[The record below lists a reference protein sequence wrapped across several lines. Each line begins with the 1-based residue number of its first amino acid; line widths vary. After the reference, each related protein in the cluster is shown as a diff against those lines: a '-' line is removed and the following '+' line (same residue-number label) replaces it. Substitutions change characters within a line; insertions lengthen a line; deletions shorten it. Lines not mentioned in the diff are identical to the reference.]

1 MKYTLPREAA
11 PKNHG
16 NTKAAWV
23 LTLGVLLGATVAG
36 IGLAIGHLALQLT
49 GAVVVVAALAVSYGM
64 RLNGMGQPVPERSKD
79 WYQA

>member
-1 MKYTLPREAA
+1 MKYTLPLEAA

-23 LTLGVLLGATVAG
+23 LTLGVLLGATVLGVGMA
-36 IGLAIGHLALQLT
+36 IAHIALQFTGLALI
-49 GAVVVVAALAVSYGM
+49 VAALAVSYGM
-64 RLNGMGQPVPERSKD
+64 RLNGMGQPVPQRTED